1 MIQGFLNGNLLFWLG
16 YNVVM
21 SNLTKLMIKD
31 DNLNFIKTNK
41 YKSVNLYIRYCFD
54 YSSKLK
60 TNLYI
65 LSSMLTETSEKYKTK
80 LEMAKAR
87 DMLYGIECYCN
98 QTNLEN
104 LLVFQTHFEFI
115 NPKFLKGLSE
125 KDFADYI
132 DEVMSHP
139 YFTEELLQE
148 AKRLMKDN
156 LLRNLDNPSY
166 LASNN
171 FYDEISKDDAKYE
184 IYSKTDVVDLIDGV
198 TLEDLNETY
207 NQLKD
212 ASKIVFLIGD
222 YSEDLL
228 NYVKTYR
235 NSDIKHTNLSA
246 TVLNKREDVTFNKD
260 VSQSTLI
267 MSYTSDI
274 SRNSNDYYAFNLG
287 NILFGGIPS
296 SLLFSEVREKHS
308 LCYTISA
315 RANRNEGLLQV
326 KTLIEKDK
334 KDETVNEI
342 RKQFKRI
349 IDKDYDEELI
359 NVCKIMLANN
369 TRGIDDDLDYLVD
382 YNFNSIVNGLYQT
395 TEEYLE
401 EINKVIADD
410 ISRVYKRL
418 NEYMVYFLQGDK
430 HE

>member
-1 MIQGFLNGNLLFWLG
+1 MANL
-16 YNVVM
+16 
-21 SNLTKLMIKD
+21 SEQIIKD
-31 DNLNFIKTNK
+31 ENINLIKTNK

-65 LSSMLTETSEKYKTK
+65 LSSMLSETSMKYKTK
-80 LEMAKAR
+80 VEMAKAR

-115 NPKFLKGLSE
+115 NPKFLKGVEE
-125 KDFADYI
+125 KDFIEYI
-132 DEVMSHP
+132 DEVMSNP
-139 YFTEELLQE
+139 YFTEELLNE
-148 AKRLMKDN
+148 AKRLMQDN

-171 FYDEISKDDAKYE
+171 FFDEIAKDDSKYE
-184 IYSKTDVVDLIDGV
+184 IYSKTDVVKLIDDV
-198 TLEDLNETY
+198 TLEDLMNTY
-207 NQLKD
+207 NLLKTT
-212 ASKIVFLIGD
+212 SKEVYLIGD
-222 YSEDLL
+222 YSNEFL
-228 NYVKTYR
+228 NYVNTYR
-235 NSDIKHTNLSA
+235 NLEIKHTNLNASS
-246 TVLNKREDVTFNKD
+246 LSKREDIVYKKD

-267 MSYTSDI
+267 IAYTSDI
-274 SRNSNDYYAFNLG
+274 KRNSKDYYAFNLG

-315 RANRNEGLLQV
+315 RACRNEGLLLV

-334 KDETVNEI
+334 KEQTINEI

-349 IDKDYDEELI
+349 IDKDYDTELI
-359 NVCKIMLANN
+359 DVCKMMLKNN
-369 TRGIDDDLDYLVD
+369 TRTIDDDLDYLVD
-382 YNFNSIVNGLYQT
+382 YNFNSKINNINQST
-395 TEEYLE
+395 SEYLN
-401 EINKVIADD
+401 EIEKVTADD
-410 ISRVYKRL
+410 ISRVYQRL
-418 NEYMVYFLQGDK
+418 NEYMIYFLEGDK